1 MRDPVA
7 AAGDD
12 GSFSIGEYLKAQRT
26 IRGIALEDLA
36 TRTRIPLRSLSLL
49 ESGAFDRN
57 PDGFVRGFVR
67 TVSDALGLDPE
78 DTLMRM
84 LTEPVAAESVGTRLA
99 ASVPTPW
106 ILAALAVASALV
118 VGFVVLAVSSF
129 DASGATREV
138 VVRRDP
144 VRALA
149 AAHAASAPAAEPGS
163 AQSPGAAHR
172 PVPDP
177 PASGARSFQ
186 ARPSG
191 TSRSE

>member
-1 MRDPVA
+1 MRERAAAA

-26 IRGIALEDLA
+26 IRGIALEELA
-36 TRTRIPLRSLSLL
+36 SRTRIPLRSLSLL

-84 LTEPVAAESVGTRLA
+84 LSEPVASDSVGTRLA

-106 ILAALAVASALV
+106 ILAALALAAVVAIGFALAAA
-118 VGFVVLAVSSF
+118 LSF
-129 DASGATREV
+129 DPPDETRAA

-149 AAHAASAPAAEPGS
+149 AAHAASSPPVRPAPSGGRQA
-163 AQSPGAAHR
+163 SP
-172 PVPDP
+172 P
-177 PASGARSFQ
+177 PAGSHQTAASH
-186 ARPSG
+186 
-191 TSRSE
+191 